1 MKIPQYV
8 STAAGDM
15 RLIPANVMVLFVPAS
30 GIDKSSGITDGLR
43 LGTSVSG
50 LALGIPVG
58 LLDGDDDG
66 PTEGFRLGASVSGL
80 AEGLDVGLR
89 VGLSVTGLL
98 VGLSDGGAEGLRA
111 ANV

>member
-8 STAAGDM
+8 STVARDM

-66 PTEGFRLGASVSGL
+66 PTEGLRLGASVSGL

-98 VGLSDGGAEGLRA
+98 VGLSDGDAEGL
-111 ANV
+111 